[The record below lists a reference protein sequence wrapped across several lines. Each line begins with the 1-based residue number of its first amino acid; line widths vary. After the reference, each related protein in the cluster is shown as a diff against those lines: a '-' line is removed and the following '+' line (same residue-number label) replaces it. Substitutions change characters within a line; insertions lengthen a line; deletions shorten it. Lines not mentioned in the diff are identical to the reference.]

1 MNDRQGECRLAP
13 SCALAASKLE
23 FDILKLKHLKTMMD
37 NKEFSLNVTLAL
49 ESAFEASMGGEVPGI

>member
-1 MNDRQGECRLAP
+1 MTGKGSVGRHFRVP
-13 SCALAASKLE
+13 LAASKLE

-49 ESAFEASMGGEVPGI
+49 ESAFEASMGGEVPGT

>member
-1 MNDRQGECRLAP
+1 MTDKGSSRLAL

-49 ESAFEASMGGEVPGI
+49 ESAFEASMGGEVPGT